1 MFVLPI
7 NKNPYIMKKSI
18 PIFLLLSILSTYAIA
33 QEKGFYI
40 KPTGGYFIKV
50 TPVEF
55 PAINGAP
62 ARDRTTTIIGTGA
75 SATSTFSETAL
86 TGSFGQGFRV
96 GLVGGYQFNKVL
108 GLELGVNYFNS
119 AEQDMMKQNV
129 VNNGVNVLSL
139 HTVGKV
145 SAFDLAPA
153 LVFRIPSTG
162 KFQPYTKVGVIV
174 PVAGYLQINTAVN
187 DQSGQI
193 AASQGTVSPAGTR
206 TNLVLDREEKINPNA
221 TIGFQSALGFDYK
234 ISDRLSVFS
243 ELEYRNVSVG
253 GKDKELEKYS
263 GTATVVVNATN
274 TPAGSRTLSL
284 NEQPL
289 GDREVTY
296 HKTINSTMNVKGA
309 ANYDPTKPSDELRSY
324 INIGGLGLNVGLK
337 IRI

>member
-1 MFVLPI
+1 
-7 NKNPYIMKKSI
+7 MKKSI
-18 PIFLLLSILSTYAIA
+18 QILLLFFIISTYAVA

-55 PAINGAP
+55 PALNGAP
-62 ARDRTTTIIGTGA
+62 ARDRTTTITGTGA
-75 SATSTFSETAL
+75 SASSTVSETAL
-86 TGSFGQGFRV
+86 TGSFGQGFRA
-96 GLVGGYQFNKVL
+96 GLVGGYQFNTVL

-129 VNNGVNVLSL
+129 INNGVNVLSL

-145 SAFDLAPA
+145 RALDIAPA

-162 KFQPYTKVGVIV
+162 KFQPYTKVGVII
-174 PVAGYLQINTAVN
+174 PVAGYLQINTTVN

-193 AASQGTVSPAGTR
+193 AAAQGTASPAGTR
-206 TNLVLDREEKINPNA
+206 TTLVLDREEKINPNA

-234 ISDRLSVFS
+234 ISNRLSVFS

-263 GTATVVVNATN
+263 GSATVVVNATN

-289 GDREVTY
+289 GDREVKY

-337 IRI
+337 IKI

>member
-1 MFVLPI
+1 
-7 NKNPYIMKKSI
+7 MKKFSSI
-18 PIFLLLSILSTYAIA
+18 LILLSAISISTFA

-62 ARDRTTTIIGTGA
+62 ARDRTTTITGTGA
-75 SATSTFSETAL
+75 GATSTFSESAL
-86 TGSFGQGFRV
+86 TGSFGQGFRA
-96 GLVGGYQFNKVL
+96 GLVGGYQFNTIL

-119 AEQDMMKQNV
+119 SEQDMMKQNV
-129 VNNGVNVLSL
+129 FNNGVNVLSL

-145 SAFDLAPA
+145 RALDLAPA

-162 KFQPYTKVGVIV
+162 KFQPYTKVGVII
-174 PVAGYLQINTAVN
+174 PVAGYLQINTSVN
-187 DQSGQI
+187 DQTGQI
-193 AASQGTVSPAGTR
+193 AVAQGTSPLPGTR
-206 TNLVLDREEKINPNA
+206 TNLVLEREEKINPNA

-234 ISDRLSVFS
+234 ISSRISVFS

-253 GKDKELEKYS
+253 GKDKDLKAYD

-274 TPAGSRTLSL
+274 TPAGSKALTL
-284 NEQPL
+284 NDQTA
-289 GDREVTY
+289 GDKKVNY
-296 HKTINSTMNVKGA
+296 HKTINSGMNIKGS
-309 ANYDPTKPSDELRSY
+309 ANYDSSKPSDELRSY

-337 IRI
+337 FRL